1 MAKVIAHPPNL
12 QRGQPTTLL
21 PNMKYPHMGPQMI
34 DQVLD
39 QGSLGTE
46 SYHPI
51 PCRSRPTLPSFV
63 PILQVVLKMLVP
75 KTIGFLV
82 NRDDIRVPIETTRNQ
97 WSLGPP
103 FWEPPNLGWYQ
114 GPYFD
119 KRGCI
124 VNWTGTWNPMV

>member
-1 MAKVIAHPPNL
+1 
-12 QRGQPTTLL
+12 
-21 PNMKYPHMGPQMI
+21 MKYPHMGPQMI

-51 PCRSRPTLPSFV
+51 PCRARPTLPSFV

-82 NRDDIRVPIETTRNQ
+82 YRDDIRVPIETTRNQ

-103 FWEPPNLGWYQ
+103 F
-114 GPYFD
+114 
-119 KRGCI
+119 
-124 VNWTGTWNPMV
+124 